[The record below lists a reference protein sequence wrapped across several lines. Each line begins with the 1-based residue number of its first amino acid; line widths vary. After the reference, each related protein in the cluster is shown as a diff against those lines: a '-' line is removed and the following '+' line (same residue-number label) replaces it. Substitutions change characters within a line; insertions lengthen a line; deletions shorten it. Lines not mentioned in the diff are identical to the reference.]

1 MGVLA
6 HLPFWQHLFLFIFP
20 GLLHRMELKLLVPV
34 LFLFIGLVQSQ
45 DEPDADAAN
54 DDADKEEECEEAWEY
69 LEFLKSEVSEPLENI
84 LQEKLFKANTIV
96 LEVTVSNVLESTL
109 EIRDKILDRLKNIR
123 EGKQEIC
130 KDQNVGQEDF
140 LSMVRMEMMRVILK
154 IIEEGEAT
162 TDRLQEIG
170 KELLQVRIKINEE
183 ITRLIMFA
191 DRERAPPPLAGCKR
205 CEKFDKFVNGLKEV
219 VDTVGAESDPPA
231 GADDADAP
239 PPEDPPAGETDER
252 ITK

>member
-1 MGVLA
+1 MNTT
-6 HLPFWQHLFLFIFP
+6 IF
-20 GLLHRMELKLLVPV
+20 
-34 LFLFIGLVQSQ
+34 
-45 DEPDADAAN
+45 
-54 DDADKEEECEEAWEY
+54 
-69 LEFLKSEVSEPLENI
+69 SEPLENI

-162 TDRLQEIG
+162 TDRLQVNIIH
-170 KELLQVRIKINEE
+170 V
-183 ITRLIMFA
+183 TF
-191 DRERAPPPLAGCKR
+191 
-205 CEKFDKFVNGLKEV
+205 FVK
-219 VDTVGAESDPPA
+219 
-231 GADDADAP
+231 
-239 PPEDPPAGETDER
+239 
-252 ITK
+252 

>member
-1 MGVLA
+1 MNTT
-6 HLPFWQHLFLFIFP
+6 IF
-20 GLLHRMELKLLVPV
+20 
-34 LFLFIGLVQSQ
+34 
-45 DEPDADAAN
+45 
-54 DDADKEEECEEAWEY
+54 
-69 LEFLKSEVSEPLENI
+69 SEPLENI

-162 TDRLQEIG
+162 TDRLQVKIIHF
-170 KELLQVRIKINEE
+170 KFFVKLVSQKNLLMKLLFFMKSISRIFFIFQ
-183 ITRLIMFA
+183 IFR
-191 DRERAPPPLAGCKR
+191 
-205 CEKFDKFVNGLKEV
+205 
-219 VDTVGAESDPPA
+219 
-231 GADDADAP
+231 
-239 PPEDPPAGETDER
+239 
-252 ITK
+252 

>member
-1 MGVLA
+1 MFFKKIICEYDL
-6 HLPFWQHLFLFIFP
+6 WITIF
-20 GLLHRMELKLLVPV
+20 
-34 LFLFIGLVQSQ
+34 
-45 DEPDADAAN
+45 
-54 DDADKEEECEEAWEY
+54 
-69 LEFLKSEVSEPLENI
+69 SEPLENI

-162 TDRLQEIG
+162 TDRLQVNIIHV
-170 KELLQVRIKINEE
+170 KFFVKWISRIFPWNW
-183 ITRLIMFA
+183 FH
-191 DRERAPPPLAGCKR
+191 
-205 CEKFDKFVNGLKEV
+205 EKMYWLTLFFSFTGDW
-219 VDTVGAESDPPA
+219 
-231 GADDADAP
+231 
-239 PPEDPPAGETDER
+239 
-252 ITK
+252 